1 MHGEGGV
8 MLLSNQISAHTFER
22 LAHESGDAR
31 FTVNDQDFLA
41 KVHNDGRLPASPV
54 PLRGRPDRTRPNSL
68 DSRAQ
73 ATSIYRYHKPATILT
88 VRARI
93 TVLNANDRIP

>member
-41 KVHNDGRLPASPV
+41 KVHNDGRLRASPV
-54 PLRGRPDRTRPNSL
+54 PLRGQAGPDSIKLARLESSSDLDLSL
-68 DSRAQ
+68 PQ
-73 ATSIYRYHKPATILT
+73 AGHDIDGEGENYGVECK
-88 VRARI
+88 
-93 TVLNANDRIP
+93 